1 MTVITALNS
10 LKRTPLVLRY
20 CAFLLLGALMPLAFA
35 PYFFWPLAII
45 LPGLLMGAVGRNP
58 DPRQAFLAG
67 WIFGL
72 GYFAFGVYWIYNSLH
87 DFGMAPPFV
96 AAAITALLIA
106 LLAAF
111 PGLAL
116 LTQRYSARRF
126 GENSI
131 WLLPLTWFGFEWLR
145 GWFLTGFPWLSLGYS
160 QTESPLAGYAALVG
174 VYGIGALAMLMSVA
188 LLLVVRD
195 RRYRWLILLAL
206 IPAGGYLLG
215 QVNWTQAQTTALK
228 VTLVQGNIPQQIKW
242 QYQQRQNIFD
252 TYWRE
257 TSQHWDSDLIVWPE
271 TALPGHS
278 EEIERT
284 ILQLMENQARDN
296 GSQILTG
303 LVISDN
309 ANDAYYNG
317 LMLLGKERSLYLK
330 RHLVMFGEYYPMRW
344 LLDFLRGFINIPYS
358 DLTAGP
364 TEQGLMKVK
373 DTILGLSICFED
385 AFSRDVL
392 MALPEANLLVNVSN
406 DAWFGDSTAPHQ
418 HLQMAQMRSQETGRA
433 MIRSTNTGI
442 SAFIDYRGNIMAQ
455 SEQFRT
461 QSISLTLTGRSGVTP
476 FYYFAKIQG
485 MLAIFALMVI
495 LILARRKP
503 A

>member
-1 MTVITALNS
+1 MRAS
-10 LKRTPLVLRY
+10 PLILRY

-35 PYFFWPLAII
+35 PWFFWPLAII
-45 LPGLLMGAVGRNP
+45 LPALLIWVVGRDS

-72 GYFAFGVYWIYNSLH
+72 GYFGFGVYWIYNSLH

-96 AAAITALLIA
+96 AGAITALLIA
-106 LLAAF
+106 LLAVF

-116 LTQRYSARRF
+116 LTHRYSARRF
-126 GENSI
+126 GEKSI

-174 VYGIGALAMLMSVA
+174 VYGIGALSMLMSVA
-188 LLLVVRD
+188 LVVVVRD
-195 RRYRWLILLAL
+195 RRYGWLMLLVL
-206 IPAGGYLLG
+206 IPASGYLLG
-215 QVNWTQAQTTALK
+215 QVNWTQAQTSALK
-228 VTLVQGNIPQQIKW
+228 VTMVQGNIPQEIKW
-242 QYQQRQNIFD
+242 QYQQRQNIVD

-257 TSQHWDSDLIVWPE
+257 TSQHWDSDLIIWPE

-278 EEIERT
+278 EEIDQS
-284 ILQLMENQARDN
+284 ILQPLENQAGEND
-296 GSQILTG
+296 SQILTG
-303 LVISDN
+303 LVISDT
-309 ANDAYYNG
+309 ANDSFYNG

-330 RHLVMFGEYYPMRW
+330 RHLVVFGEYYPMRW

-364 TEQGLMKVK
+364 SQQELMKIK
-373 DTILGLSICFED
+373 DTVLGLSICFED

-433 MIRSTNTGI
+433 MVRSTNTGV
-442 SAFIDYRGNIMAQ
+442 SAFIDYRGKIIAQ
-455 SEQFRT
+455 REQFRT
-461 QSISLTLTGRSGVTP
+461 QSISLTLSGRSGVTP
-476 FYYFAKIQG
+476 FFYFAKVQG
-485 MLAIFALMVI
+485 ALAVFALLVI
-495 LILARRKP
+495 LFLAWRK
-503 A
+503 AV